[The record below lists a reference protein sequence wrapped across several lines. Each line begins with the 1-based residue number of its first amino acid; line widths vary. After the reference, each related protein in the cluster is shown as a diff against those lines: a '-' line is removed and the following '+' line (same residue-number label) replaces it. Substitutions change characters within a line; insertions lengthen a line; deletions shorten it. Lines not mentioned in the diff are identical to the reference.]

1 MRKKVSTSELVAHE
15 PEIRRQQQIFLVNQ
29 TPLFASVNLVSGALL
44 SIAFWSLVP
53 HWQIVLWCALV
64 AIGPVFQILG
74 WLRLRG
80 RPHPKKVSGRTL
92 ERAKWWALAIGALWG
107 GTALI
112 FYTPTSIPHQMFLAV
127 VLTGMTAGTAA
138 VLGPLPALCAR
149 FLIACLA
156 ALVLRLL
163 NEGGAIHY
171 TVAIMAFFFGFAM
184 IKGSQISFKQF
195 ASIISFSHEL
205 ERARAH
211 LVNAIESTNDA
222 FAIFNED
229 GKLAIANKR
238 FLDWFPGMT
247 TVSIAD
253 AAATLYRS
261 VAGRWV
267 QSSLRPIPGGGY
279 VSVHTDVTALKER
292 EDELVQANAA
302 AEAAR
307 RQAEEASR
315 AKSEFLANMS
325 HELRTPL
332 NAIMG
337 FSELMQ
343 TEIFG
348 PIGSPRYKEYLGDVH
363 KSATHL
369 LSIISDILDLS
380 KIESSTYKIDRE
392 RVDLGE
398 VVGWV
403 VTLATQKRMDMNA
416 RSVEVEIDNGA
427 RWLMLDMRATK
438 QTLLNLVGNAL
449 KFTPAEGRVGVR
461 IVGDAAGATRIT
473 VWDTGI
479 GIPKDK
485 LEWVKEPFSQF
496 ESVFQRKF
504 HGTGLGLS
512 ISDALVKLQGGRLSI
527 DSELGKGTE
536 VTVLFPPE
544 ARTPAPD
551 ELIAA
556 LPKSA

>member
-1 MRKKVSTSELVAHE
+1 M
-15 PEIRRQQQIFLVNQ
+15 EIRRQQQIFLVNQ

-53 HWQIVLWCALV
+53 HWQIVLWFALV

-80 RPHPKKVSGRTL
+80 RPHPKNVSGRTL
-92 ERAKWWALAIGALWG
+92 ARAKWWAMAIGGLWG
-107 GTALI
+107 GTAII
-112 FYTPTSIPHQMFLAV
+112 FYTPSSIPHQMFLAV
-127 VLTGMTAGTAA
+127 IITGMTAGSAA
-138 VLGPLPALCAR
+138 VMGPLPGLCAR
-149 FLIACLA
+149 FLIACLS

-171 TVAIMAFFFGFAM
+171 TVAVMAFFFGFAL
-184 IKGSQISFKQF
+184 ITGSRISFKQF

-222 FAIFNED
+222 FAIFDED

-238 FLDWFPGMT
+238 FLDWFPGLT
-247 TVSIAD
+247 TVSLAD
-253 AAATLYRS
+253 ASATLYRS

-292 EDELVQANAA
+292 EDELVTANAA

-343 TEIFG
+343 TELFG
-348 PIGSPRYKEYLGDVH
+348 PLGSPRYKEYLADVH

-380 KIESSTYKIDRE
+380 KIESSNYKIERE

-398 VVGWV
+398 VIGWV
-403 VTLATQKRMDMNA
+403 ITLATQKRMDMDA
-416 RSVEVEIDNGA
+416 RTVEVEIDAAA
-427 RWLMLDMRATK
+427 RWQKLDMRATK
-438 QTLLNLVGNAL
+438 QIFLNLVGNAL
-449 KFTPAEGRVGVR
+449 KFTPKEGRVGVR
-461 IVGDAAGATRIT
+461 VMGDAEGATLVT

-485 LEWVKEPFSQF
+485 IEWVKQPFSQF
-496 ESVFQRKF
+496 RALQRKF
-504 HGTGLGLS
+504 HGTGLGS
-512 ISDALVKLQGGRLSI
+512 RS
-527 DSELGKGTE
+527 
-536 VTVLFPPE
+536 
-544 ARTPAPD
+544 RTR
-551 ELIAA
+551 
-556 LPKSA
+556 S